1 MNENAVIGLLSD
13 FETVLKRIY
22 APKQI
27 FLITLDDK
35 STARYS
41 SGVSD
46 NFLLAPA

>member
-22 APKQI
+22 VSKQI
-27 FLITLDDK
+27 FFITLDNE
-35 STARYS
+35 SAVHYS